1 MEIYRETMIRS
12 ISLSISNY
20 LHSDH
25 SISKIHEISTVL
37 CQFGGF
43 QLSSRSS
50 IIQSSMHRGCRAAT
64 EMLPHI
70 VKILEIL
77 PAKPWTISST
87 GGFMEDIQL
96 YLMGCVNQF
105 ITGGFKGPP
114 CMTRIA
120 MCHTGI
126 PGAYSTPWFLH
137 YLGPSSPIA
146 SYFFVPSRRFYPLV
160 N

>member
-1 MEIYRETMIRS
+1 MTSQRHLKKLRLGTASRWHKLAQKSKLAEMEIYRETMIRS

-43 QLSSRSS
+43 QSSSRSS

-105 ITGGFKGPP
+105 IMG
-114 CMTRIA
+114 
-120 MCHTGI
+120 
-126 PGAYSTPWFLH
+126 
-137 YLGPSSPIA
+137 
-146 SYFFVPSRRFYPLV
+146 V
-160 N
+160 

>member
-1 MEIYRETMIRS
+1 MIRS

-43 QLSSRSS
+43 QSSSRSS
-50 IIQSSMHRGCRAAT
+50 IIQSSMHHGCRAAT

-70 VKILEIL
+70 VKRLEIL
-77 PAKPWTISST
+77 PTKPWTISST

-96 YLMGCVNQF
+96 YLMGFVNQL
-105 ITGGFKGPP
+105 ITGGG
-114 CMTRIA
+114 
-120 MCHTGI
+120 
-126 PGAYSTPWFLH
+126 
-137 YLGPSSPIA
+137 
-146 SYFFVPSRRFYPLV
+146 V
-160 N
+160 